1 MKTIGLLGGMSWESS
16 IEYYRILN
24 ETMRA
29 RLGGLH
35 SAKCLLYSVDFAEVE
50 PLQHQ
55 GRWDEAAELM
65 VQAAQRL
72 EHGGADLI
80 VICTN
85 TMHKLAD
92 EVQSHVGIPI
102 LHIADATAQAVKA
115 KGFTTVGLLGTKF
128 TMEEDFYRGRL
139 CRKHGLRVLLPDSD
153 ERDMVHRV
161 IFDELCMGTIRDS
174 SRARYLEVC
183 QRLADAGAQ
192 GIILGCTEIGLLIR
206 QQDTTIPLFD
216 TTQVHAEKAVDWALA
231 P

>member
-65 VQAAQRL
+65 IQAAQRL

-115 KGFTTVGLLGTKF
+115 KGVHYRRTPGHEVHHGRGLLPRSPLQEAWAPRSTTG
-128 TMEEDFYRGRL
+128 
-139 CRKHGLRVLLPDSD
+139 
-153 ERDMVHRV
+153 
-161 IFDELCMGTIRDS
+161 
-174 SRARYLEVC
+174 
-183 QRLADAGAQ
+183 QR
-192 GIILGCTEIGLLIR
+192 
-206 QQDTTIPLFD
+206 
-216 TTQVHAEKAVDWALA
+216 
-231 P
+231 